1 MKKMTALCLM
11 VMTLAICVPNQAL
24 ADKGQT
30 TPVRHSAVAWPQS
43 GGKHVIMANTE
54 GDFHIR
60 HFTVASEPHREPDGL
75 RSLTVNGGTGNDKL
89 QTKSAST
96 KPAK

>member
-30 TPVRHSAVAWPQS
+30 TPVGHSAVAWPQS

-54 GDFHIR
+54 GDFHI
-60 HFTVASEPHREPDGL
+60 AAPHSKPAGS
-75 RSLTVNGGTGNDKL
+75 RSLTVNGGSGNDNL
-89 QTKSAST
+89 QAKSAST
-96 KPAK
+96 KAAK